1 MSNFTLVPQKPYLGI
16 DDLAKEHVSINYKL
30 LLLGQFFNKLATTL
44 SSTKIVLPWLLS
56 SVGAPNFLSGLLV
69 PIRESGSML
78 PQVFIGG
85 KLQSQSIRKVWFVRG
100 ILLQALCIALMVITT
115 LLLSGTAAGV
125 LIVGLLT
132 LLSLA
137 RGVCSLCS
145 KDLLGKTVPKSN
157 RGRLLGLSASFA
169 GLVTI
174 CFGLS
179 ISVGL
184 LTIAGEY
191 WLLTI
196 ATCCALCTA
205 VCFSQ
210 LREFEGETAAA
221 SNAKTQLRKSLELVT
236 EDKVFRRFVLVRA
249 LMMSSSLAAP
259 YFILLAQQS
268 SVDSSIKSLSLFIV
282 VSGIASFISSFVW
295 GRFADKSSRQVLL
308 ITSILT
314 SALCLATA
322 ALNWL
327 QIEISVAGPLAL
339 FFLLSVTHQGVRLGR
354 KTYVIDIADGNQR
367 TQYVATSNSVIGALL
382 LVIGLLG
389 ALASQLSIS
398 LVLLMFAGMALTA
411 LCLGMSLPEVSSRR
425 SSDEN

>member
-1 MSNFTLVPQKPYLGI
+1 
-16 DDLAKEHVSINYKL
+16 
-30 LLLGQFFNKLATTL
+30 
-44 SSTKIVLPWLLS
+44 
-56 SVGAPNFLSGLLV
+56 
-69 PIRESGSML
+69 
-78 PQVFIGG
+78 
-85 KLQSQSIRKVWFVRG
+85 
-100 ILLQALCIALMVITT
+100 
-115 LLLSGTAAGV
+115 
-125 LIVGLLT
+125 
-132 LLSLA
+132 
-137 RGVCSLCS
+137 
-145 KDLLGKTVPKSN
+145 
-157 RGRLLGLSASFA
+157 
-169 GLVTI
+169 
-174 CFGLS
+174 
-179 ISVGL
+179 
-184 LTIAGEY
+184 
-191 WLLTI
+191 
-196 ATCCALCTA
+196 
-205 VCFSQ
+205 
-210 LREFEGETAAA
+210 
-221 SNAKTQLRKSLELVT
+221 
-236 EDKVFRRFVLVRA
+236 
-249 LMMSSSLAAP
+249 MSSSLAAP